1 MGPVFPSSPGKFV
14 EEFGVSPREGLT
26 RLGAVK
32 ENALGLDTEEI
43 VSVPEEAVGIAGL
56 VGDHFGPVCHSV
68 LVRIEENLDV
78 AGTVALMARAK
89 QVSPASSHLLDQLP
103 EADRKSMAEAMV
115 RSTQGWNNEAIRFAE
130 KHLSP
135 NEIPSLLGTL
145 RGVWKKEPRLRA
157 NLVGFMSRH
166 GNDMDRKLAEDFS
179 RPPASEID
187 LTPFAGKMK
196 AVDWEQG
203 DQARGQATYAR
214 YNCATCHSGNKRLG
228 PSLRNIA
235 KRFNREDLFRHI
247 NEPNLALSDLYKATQ
262 ITTADGVYVGMKVYS
277 SESQTILETGSN
289 ETIRFSR
296 HDIISEQTPNQS
308 PMPAGLLVGASRE
321 DLADLYAYLKTL

>member
-145 RGVWKKEPRLRA
+145 RGVWKKEPGSGRTWSDSCPGMVTIWTA
-157 NLVGFMSRH
+157 SSR
-166 GNDMDRKLAEDFS
+166 RTSPVPLPAKS
-179 RPPASEID
+179 ISPP
-187 LTPFAGKMK
+187 
-196 AVDWEQG
+196 
-203 DQARGQATYAR
+203 
-214 YNCATCHSGNKRLG
+214 
-228 PSLRNIA
+228 
-235 KRFNREDLFRHI
+235 
-247 NEPNLALSDLYKATQ
+247 
-262 ITTADGVYVGMKVYS
+262 
-277 SESQTILETGSN
+277 
-289 ETIRFSR
+289 
-296 HDIISEQTPNQS
+296 S
-308 PMPAGLLVGASRE
+308 PGR
-321 DLADLYAYLKTL
+321 